1 MLRLIMEMFHSRS
14 IWYSYELFYLVVY
27 HEFSHDDHEIDFSN
41 CPTFSCTLHFLFDA
55 HFHDTDL

>member
-1 MLRLIMEMFHSRS
+1 MEMFHSRS

-41 CPTFSCTLHFLFDA
+41 CPTFSCMACIITTLSLRC
-55 HFHDTDL
+55 TLS

>member
-1 MLRLIMEMFHSRS
+1 MGKFLPKS
-14 IWYSYELFYLVVY
+14 IWYLYELFYLVVY